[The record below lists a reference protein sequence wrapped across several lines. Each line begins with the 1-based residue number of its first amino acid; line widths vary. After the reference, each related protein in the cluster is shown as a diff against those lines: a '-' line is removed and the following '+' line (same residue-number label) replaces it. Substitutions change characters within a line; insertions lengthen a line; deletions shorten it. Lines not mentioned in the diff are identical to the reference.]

1 MSRFIDEAVI
11 VARTGEERS
20 PIVRVTLSNDDRRYF
35 NGFVV
40 KQGERHGSTVVLS
53 GSLAGLGTVTLVV
66 RDEDIF
72 TVEVEHH
79 D

>member
-11 VARTGEERS
+11 AARTGEERS
-20 PIVRVTLSNDDRRYF
+20 PIVRVTLRNGDRRYF

-40 KQGERHGSTVVLS
+40 KKGEQNDSTVVLF
-53 GSLAGLGTVTLVV
+53 GSLSGLGTVTLVV

-72 TVEVEHH
+72 TVEIENHE
-79 D
+79 